1 MKLLWAVCALLLSC
15 WRASASTG
23 KNVQSAMLAEA
34 ADFALFQG
42 VKTNRP
48 RSVIIRVFVSVLIL
62 IVTSPVIFKRP

>member
-1 MKLLWAVCALLLSC
+1 
-15 WRASASTG
+15 
-23 KNVQSAMLAEA
+23 MLAEA